1 VLLTAGPTSEAIDP
15 VRVITNVSS
24 GKMGYAIARAAAEA
38 GAEVCL
44 VSGPTALPAPY
55 GVQRI
60 DVMSAR
66 DMLQAVQSQLAR
78 TDIFI
83 AVAAVADW
91 RVKATSSSKI
101 KKTDG
106 ALPSLELETNPDI
119 LATIAS
125 GETPPYCVGFA
136 AETDD
141 LSRNAHEKRLRK
153 RVPLLVGN
161 LAQNVLGADDTE
173 MLLFDD
179 DGQHPIPLM
188 SKQAAARRLV
198 AEIARRQPR

>member
-1 VLLTAGPTSEAIDP
+1 
-15 VRVITNVSS
+15 S

-66 DMLQAVQSQLAR
+66 DMLQAVQSQLSR

-91 RVKATSSSKI
+91 RVKSTSSSKI

-106 ALPSLELETNPDI
+106 KLPSLELETNPDI
-119 LATIAS
+119 LATVAGS
-125 GETPPYCVGFA
+125 ANPPYCVGFA
-136 AETDD
+136 AETDE
-141 LSRNAHEKRLRK
+141 HERK
-153 RVPLLVGN
+153 
-161 LAQNVLGADDTE
+161 
-173 MLLFDD
+173 
-179 DGQHPIPLM
+179 
-188 SKQAAARRLV
+188 
-198 AEIARRQPR
+198 